1 MDLTNFIAIAQGIME
16 DSYNEMGLSPQFR
29 ETLAIAKG
37 GRKFSKIVRVSA
49 TGQIMSVH
57 CFVENETGNIMKAA
71 SFKSPAKHARGNIND
86 ADGGA
91 SAMSPY
97 GAVYL

>member
-1 MDLTNFIAIAQGIME
+1 MSIENFVAVAQGIMDRSYE
-16 DSYNEMGLSPQFR
+16 DMGLQPQFR
-29 ETLAIAKG
+29 ETLAVAKG
-37 GRKFSKIVRVSA
+37 GRKFSKIVRVRAS
-49 TGQIMSVH
+49 GEVSSVH
-57 CFVENETGNIMKAA
+57 CFVENETGNILKAA